1 VAASPVRTEIV
12 AFILPQIRRLRR
24 LNGIYLFSMKKISI
38 TSEIEEY
45 SSSVELNSEDQ
56 TLLAKAKEAGKNAYA
71 PYSAF
76 HVGAALRLENGVI
89 VTGNNQENV
98 AYPSGL
104 CAERVAIFY
113 AGANYPDVAVNT
125 IAITCSSAKFAV
137 DRPLSP
143 CGACRQVIAEYER
156 KSGKNIRIILA
167 GDSGAVYVVGSMKD
181 LLPLSF
187 EADELKS

>member
-1 VAASPVRTEIV
+1 MAASPVRTRIV
-12 AFILPQIRRLRR
+12 AFILPQIHRFRR
-24 LNGIYLFSMKKISI
+24 LNGIYLFRMKKLSI
-38 TSEIEEY
+38 TSTIEEY
-45 SSSVELNSEDQ
+45 DSSAELNADDQ
-56 TLLAKAKEAGKNAYA
+56 ALLAKAKDAGKNAYA

-104 CAERVAIFY
+104 CAERVAIFS
-113 AGANYPDVAVNT
+113 AGANYPNVAVNT
-125 IAITCSSAKFAV
+125 IAITCASAKFSV
-137 DRPLSP
+137 NRPLSP

-156 KSGKNIRIILA
+156 KGGKDIRIILA
-167 GDSGAVYVVGSMKD
+167 GETGAVYIVSAMKD

-187 EADELKS
+187 EADELKA